1 MSSDTAQ
8 GEVTIR
14 PMTQD
19 DIEKV
24 LVEDRITAAGDRCI
38 TFATPI
44 TVNHLVEETAFG
56 FIAEDQSKE
65 GKICGFLTGVI
76 RKEPEGTEAAWIH
89 ITGVHPDYRH
99 RHIGTRL
106 AEALFEHCRQQ
117 GIKSVRI
124 NVNWGDATLL
134 TWLGI
139 LGFGMSLGKL
149 VEFEKPL

>member
-1 MSSDTAQ
+1 MSNNKAQ
-8 GEVTIR
+8 SEVIIR
-14 PMTQD
+14 PMAQD

-24 LVEDRITAAGDRCI
+24 LSEDRSTAAGDRCI

-56 FIAEDQSKE
+56 FIAEDQSK
-65 GKICGFLTGVI
+65 GNKICGFLTGVI

-99 RHIGTRL
+99 RKIGIRL
-106 AEALFEHCRQQ
+106 AEAFFEHCRQQ
-117 GIKSVRI
+117 GINSVRI
-124 NVNWGDATLL
+124 NVNWGDASML
-134 TWLGI
+134 TWLGV

-149 VEFEKPL
+149 VEFEKTL